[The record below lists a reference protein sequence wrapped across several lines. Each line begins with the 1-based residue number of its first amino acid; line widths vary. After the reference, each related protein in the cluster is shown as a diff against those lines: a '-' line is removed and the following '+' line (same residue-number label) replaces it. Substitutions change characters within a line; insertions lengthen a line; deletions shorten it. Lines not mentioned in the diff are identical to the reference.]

1 MIKKEAKRYGIKAD
15 IELDHGYSYSYRVTV
30 RFPSIFWK

>member
-1 MIKKEAKRYGIKAD
+1 MAEAELFGIKAD

-30 RFPSIFWK
+30 RFPSYFQK